1 MKLFQKQSNLLKNR
15 NRWGYV
21 FCAHWILGLAMF
33 FVVPTVTSIYYVFSK
48 INVGQG
54 MKTTWIGLENLHYI
68 FNDDKDFVNNMTASV
83 SNLVTSLPIVISLSM
98 VLALILNSKF
108 RGRVI
113 FRAIF
118 FLPVI
123 ITGSVI
129 MILMTNNAVDAP
141 IFSAASGGGE
151 SAYSEGAINFQQI
164 LVNLNL
170 PEQIRTLI
178 AGYLAKVFN
187 LIWSCGIQTILFLA
201 GLQSITAQLYE
212 VAKIEGANRW
222 ETFWFIEVPMLR
234 NIIMLVLLYTMIDL
248 VTELTTP
255 VMDQVS
261 KLMYDKMTYDLSSA
275 MLWVYFLF
283 AGAIMGIILLLYNVL
298 CVKRWE

>member
-1 MKLFQKQSNLLKNR
+1 MKLFQKQSNLIRNR

-33 FVVPTVTSIYYVFSK
+33 FVVPTVTSIYYVFSN

-54 MKTTWIGLENLHYI
+54 MKTTWVGLENLHYI
-68 FNDDKDFVNNMTASV
+68 FNSDKNFVNNMAASL
-83 SNLVTSLPIVISLSM
+83 SYLVTSLPIILSLSM

-108 RGRVI
+108 RGRVV

-123 ITGSVI
+123 ITGSVV
-129 MILMTNNAVDAP
+129 MMLMTNNAVNAP

-151 SAYSEGAINFQQI
+151 STYTEGAINFQEI
-164 LVNLNL
+164 LVNLDL
-170 PEQIRTLI
+170 PAQIRTLI

-248 VTELTTP
+248 VTERSTP
-255 VMDQVS
+255 LMTQVS
-261 KLMYDKMTYDLSSA
+261 NLMYKQMIYDRSSA
-275 MLWVYFLF
+275 MLWIYFLC
-283 AGAIMGIILLLYNVL
+283 AGAIMGLILFLYNRL
-298 CVKRWE
+298 CIKKWE

>member
-54 MKTTWIGLENLHYI
+54 MKTTWIGFENLHYI
-68 FNDDKDFVNNMTASV
+68 FNEDKDFVNNMTASV